1 MQTASVMIQSLCVP
15 CNNRCRHC
23 LLSWNGRVEGAPWE
37 RSVAL
42 AERYLNEIKEQK
54 PFLRASFTFGCS
66 MEHPDL
72 KGAIRT
78 LRRLGSPMAEML
90 QCDGMKER
98 NESEC
103 RALMEMLRDEGI
115 KQLNFTVYGLA
126 DYHDRFAGRRG
137 DHALLVRMMR
147 AAGNAGIP
155 FSVGIVLTREN
166 LSQIDELVRLL
177 NSLGSE
183 KTRLFVPHEEG
194 RGRFLA
200 DVRVK
205 ESDLSVLAPETRA
218 LLNKDIYRTEGD
230 WLKEENTVKNDKRLI
245 LISLRK
251 DNIEEYEKR
260 GALSV
265 VEEIESLDEAYYA
278 AFPAFSVLADLYG
291 DRAGEKLYRVD
302 DLYRHFRQLY
312 ASEHSVKVYDVTDE
326 RLSGSR
332 RY

>member
-147 AAGNAGIP
+147 AAGNADIP

-166 LSQIDELVRLL
+166 LSQIDELVRMLE
-177 NSLGSE
+177 SLGSE
-183 KTRLFVPHEEG
+183 KTRLFVPHGEG

-205 ESDLSVLAPETRA
+205 ESDLTLLAPETRA
-218 LLNKDIYRTEGD
+218 LLNIDVYRTEGD
-230 WLKEENTVKNDKRLI
+230 WL
-245 LISLRK
+245 
-251 DNIEEYEKR
+251 
-260 GALSV
+260 
-265 VEEIESLDEAYYA
+265 
-278 AFPAFSVLADLYG
+278 
-291 DRAGEKLYRVD
+291 
-302 DLYRHFRQLY
+302 
-312 ASEHSVKVYDVTDE
+312 
-326 RLSGSR
+326 
-332 RY
+332 